1 MEDLQIVNLFWER
14 SEDAIAAASD
24 KYGRY
29 CRSVAYNVLS
39 DDQDAQECVN
49 DCLLRTWNS
58 IPPARP
64 ESLKA
69 YMGKITRNLALDRAE
84 RAGAAKRGGGELPL
98 ALDELS
104 ECIGA
109 GADPGAALEASETAA
124 AINAFLAGLEPLRRK
139 VFVRRYWYMDP
150 VADVA
155 ERFGLTV
162 ANTKTMLFRIRKDLA
177 AHLRKEGIDI

>member
-58 IPPARP
+58 IPP
-64 ESLKA
+64 
-69 YMGKITRNLALDRAE
+69 
-84 RAGAAKRGGGELPL
+84 L

-109 GADPGAALEASETAA
+109 DADPGAALEASETAA
-124 AINAFLAGLEPLRRK
+124 AINTFLAGLEPLKRK

>member
-14 SEDAIAAASD
+14 SEEALRAASE

-29 CRSVAYNVLS
+29 CHSVAYNVLS
-39 DDQDAQECVN
+39 DEMDAQECVN

-69 YMGKITRNLALDRAE
+69 YMGKITRNLALDMAE
-84 RAGAAKRGGGELPL
+84 RALAKKRGGGELVL
-98 ALDELS
+98 ALDELA
-104 ECIGA
+104 ECVGS
-109 GADPGAALEASETAA
+109 GQDPAQRLEAEHTAA
-124 AINAFLAGLEPLRRK
+124 AINAFLSGLEPLKRK
-139 VFVRRYWYMDP
+139 IFVRRYWYLDP

-155 ERFGLTV
+155 KRFSLTE
-162 ANTKTMLFRIRKDLA
+162 ANTKTILFRIRKQLA
-177 AHLRKEGIDI
+177 EYLKKEGIEI